1 MTTTA
6 VLDKPMPIL
15 ESAAESRPQPVQQPK
30 PAQELFEPIMISEWI
45 TSCPTVTPDQVCDD
59 LVALF
64 RLNKEAESVVVC
76 DGKGMPIGLVMRH
89 RFFRMLGSA
98 FGLSLFGHK
107 SIALLMDDRPLV
119 ADVGIQPW
127 QLIDRALKRDESTV
141 YDAVLLTDRGKLA
154 GILTVN
160 DLLQISRLMQKEA
173 TNKQVRTVRDTE
185 SMIGLVHASID
196 KVAET
201 TQDTQLLNDRI
212 AEMTVRGRHELVEML
227 TLFNMWSEIAD
238 RQETAV
244 AELTDR
250 TKAADGI
257 IKLIADLADQCN
269 LLAVNASIEAARAGQ
284 HGKGFG
290 VVADEIRGLADQ
302 TKQSAARI
310 TRQLHAMTAAVNG
323 AASLVRE
330 GKQGADRGFAQV
342 KRTEDTFSQL
352 WQTSERNHEAAIRLI
367 EASAEAKNISTRIRS
382 EFGKLMNQL
391 QGPSDI

>member
-1 MTTTA
+1 MTITA
-6 VLDKPMPIL
+6 VLDKPK
-15 ESAAESRPQPVQQPK
+15 PVQ
-30 PAQELFEPIMISEWI
+30 ELLEPIKIADWMKR
-45 TSCPTVTPDQVCDD
+45 CPTVTPDQVCDD

-64 RLNKEAESVVVC
+64 RHNKEAESVVVC
-76 DGKGMPIGLVMRH
+76 DFKGLPIGLVMRH

-98 FGLSLFGHK
+98 FGLSLFGHQP
-107 SIALLMDDRPLV
+107 IARLMDDRPLM
-119 ADVGIQPW
+119 ADIGIQPW
-127 QLIDRALKRDESTV
+127 QLIDRALKRDETTF

-154 GILTVN
+154 GIVTVN
-160 DLLQISRLMQKEA
+160 DLLQMSRLLQKEA

-185 SMIGLVHASID
+185 SMIGQVHASID
-196 KVAET
+196 KVSGT
-201 TQDTQLLNDRI
+201 TQDTRLLSDRI
-212 AEMTVRGRHELVEML
+212 AEMTVRGRRELDEML
-227 TLFNMWSEIAD
+227 ILFHMWSDIAL
-238 RQETAV
+238 RQEKAV

-257 IKLIADLADQCN
+257 IKLIAELADQCN

-302 TKQSAARI
+302 TKQSAVQI

-323 AASLVRE
+323 AATLIRE
-330 GKQGADRGFAQV
+330 GKEGADRGFVQV

-367 EASAEAKNISTRIRS
+367 EACAEAQNISLQIRS

-391 QGPSDI
+391 HGPSGQSDFTPR